1 MFTHASEET
10 YENGQVIFQE
20 GSSGDWIYTILSGSV
35 EISKM
40 VEGKKVIVAKLNA
53 GEVFGELSFFGAV
66 KRTATACAAERTTI
80 GIIDRASLD
89 SEFNKL
95 SSGFRAILVA
105 SIERY
110 QKLLERATSFSS
122 RSEPRAQKALSLS
135 YKDRKAFL
143 KAYSGNVSTGGL
155 FIMTENPLPEGETFA
170 LHLQLPGLP
179 EPLKIKSKV
188 SWARKEKGA
197 GKTNPPGM
205 GITFM
210 EMSDKDY
217 QLIKQYL
224 QDTP

>member
-1 MFTHASEET
+1 MFELASEET

-20 GSSGDWIYTILSGSV
+20 GSSGDWICTVLSGSV
-35 EISKM
+35 EISKL
-40 VEGKKVIVAKLNA
+40 VEGKRVIVATLSV

-66 KRTATACAAERTTI
+66 KRTATARAVGRTTI

-122 RSEPRAQKALSLS
+122 RSEPRAQKTYSLS

-143 KAYSGNVSTGGL
+143 KAYTANVSTGGL
-155 FIMTENPLPEGETFA
+155 FILTDNPLPEGEQFT

-188 SWARKEKGA
+188 SWTRSEKRG
-197 GKTNPPGM
+197 GETKPPGM
-205 GITFM
+205 GVAFT

-217 QLIKQYL
+217 QLMKKYL
-224 QDTP
+224 QDAP